1 MKKLT
6 TILSV
11 LILVSCAEMQ
21 QVMNQMPLTL
31 SQQDIGNG
39 LKEALNN
46 GISQQVSKLT
56 QTDGFF
62 RNELVKIL
70 LPEELKK
77 VDQGLRKI
85 GLGSLAD
92 EGLKAINRTAES
104 AVKEATPIFVDAI
117 KNMSFNDAKN
127 ILMGSD
133 NSATT
138 YLETTTSQSLYSKF
152 NPVIKSNFSK
162 VGADKIW
169 TDMITK
175 YNNIPFVKK
184 VNPDLTDYVTKQ
196 TMTGVFKMIAVE
208 EKEIRSNVGA
218 RSSDLLK
225 RVFAMQD

>member
-1 MKKLT
+1 
-6 TILSV
+6 
-11 LILVSCAEMQ
+11 
-21 QVMNQMPLTL
+21 
-31 SQQDIGNG
+31 
-39 LKEALNN
+39 
-46 GISQQVSKLT
+46 
-56 QTDGFF
+56 
-62 RNELVKIL
+62 
-70 LPEELKK
+70 
-77 VDQGLRKI
+77 
-85 GLGSLAD
+85 
-92 EGLKAINRTAES
+92 
-104 AVKEATPIFVDAI
+104 
-117 KNMSFNDAKN
+117 
-127 ILMGSD
+127 MGSD

-184 VNPDLTDYVTKQ
+184 VNPDLTDYVTQQ